1 MKRHNVRQLTCWW
14 IGNCR
19 LFVSN
24 DACFLNVSDL
34 HTESDRSKHNKVG
47 AGNAI
52 ASCPIP

>member
-1 MKRHNVRQLTCWW
+1 MK
-14 IGNCR
+14 

-34 HTESDRSKHNKVG
+34 HTESDRSKHDKVG

-52 ASCPIP
+52 ASSPIP